1 MGNGRAGPL
10 ARAGPGGAGEP
21 VAPGVGVP
29 GGPPGP
35 VEPGENAVFRMRS
48 AVPVLPINGGIALC
62 SNERKERILEALGD
76 RWAREIVLRLSD
88 GPRSAQEIQLS
99 NRMPQS
105 TLYRKLHELA
115 EIGLVGVQRSV
126 ISSDGKRV
134 ELYRSLLEELTVEV
148 HGTQLRIDV
157 RFRDLPS
164 ERLKEMWRSGRDE
177 ESPPR

>member
-1 MGNGRAGPL
+1 MGNGRATPL
-10 ARAGPGGAGEP
+10 ARTGPGGASGAVATATGTPGEP
-21 VAPGVGVP
+21 PA
-29 GGPPGP
+29 P
-35 VEPGENAVFRMRS
+35 VEADVTAVFRLRS
-48 AVPVLPINGGIALC
+48 AVPVLPINGGLALC

-76 RWAREIVLRLSD
+76 RWAREIVLMLSD

-157 RFRDLPS
+157 RFRDLSS
-164 ERLKEMWRSGRDE
+164 ERLKELWRSARDE
-177 ESPPR
+177 ASRPR